1 MRCML
6 ASVSNYPRLY
16 KQAFDAIKPGG
27 WLEVNDVALPVFCDD
42 GTFPEDS
49 ASVKWAHWFDEAC
62 IKFGR
67 PVPKLEQYK
76 PWVEQAGFVDVQEQ
90 MLKRP
95 TNDWPKDPR
104 MKEIGRVSNTFVICN
119 AVG

>member
-1 MRCML
+1 MRCL
-6 ASVSNYPRLY
+6 IASVSDYLRLY
-16 KQAFDAIKPGG
+16 QQAFNSLKPGG

-62 IKFGR
+62 VKFGR

-76 PWVEQAGFVDVQEQ
+76 QRLEQVGFADVQERI
-90 MLKRP
+90 LKRP
-95 TNDWPKDPR
+95 TNDWPKDPK
-104 MKEIGRVSNTFVICN
+104 MKEIGKVSVLYL
-119 AVG
+119 VLVPS

>member
-1 MRCML
+1 ML